1 MKSDKYV
8 IIINITFRL
17 PGGNNISNHN
27 GRRENH
33 MENMKKP
40 PFFSGVF
47 QKNNLSLRTFITAAV
62 SLIVTVVLLCST
74 LFYYARTSALLKD
87 NSQESIVRQ
96 LNQVND
102 RITEQIDSID
112 SVIPLFMSNNMIM
125 DALESPH
132 PSNKSVNN
140 RFQIERQ
147 MSYIYCST
155 PLSSKNFTNSIYL
168 IGDDDTVFHTYTS
181 GNLETVSEKSQE
193 LIASIDE
200 SETRLMCLTLPSD
213 HSNLYFARNLF
224 SSNTGRHIGL
234 MILNI
239 DTDKWIQYCAK
250 GIDPAWFIFLYN
262 PSIHIL
268 SNLEMEQQVEEME
281 SGISLHSQGI
291 SFQELEL
298 SDASYYVAAQTLDE
312 IGLTS
317 AVAAPR
323 KLLLKDLND
332 TLKSYL
338 LLLGVTILVALAAA
352 IIISRAIT
360 RPIEKM
366 VYHINEISQGKPST
380 LPPMKLYHE
389 FDVWVSSFNE
399 MLKKLDT
406 YYNDNFQKQLLLKNA
421 EIQALQSQMD
431 PHFLFNV
438 LNTIAWKAQMIDNEE
453 IYQMVISL
461 GELLKMNTISR
472 DRAFVEL
479 EKEMEYVRFY
489 IYLQQMRFEDKI
501 SCSIQI
507 PPELLSC
514 KIPCFCIQPLV
525 ENAIVHGLEPKKGK
539 GQLTIRIVKMPENF
553 MEIHITDNGV
563 GFEEIPDV
571 RKIASSTTD
580 SHTHIGLKN
589 LDKRLELLFGED
601 ARLHIS
607 STPNICT
614 SISFTI
620 PADKGDAP

>member
-1 MKSDKYV
+1 
-8 IIINITFRL
+8 
-17 PGGNNISNHN
+17 
-27 GRRENH
+27 
-33 MENMKKP
+33 MKKP
-40 PFFSGVF
+40 MLFFGAF
-47 QKNNLSLRTFITAAV
+47 PKNHLSLRTFITAAV
-62 SLIVTVVLLCST
+62 SLIVTVILLCST
-74 LFYYARTSALLKD
+74 LFYYAKTSALLKD
-87 NSQESIVRQ
+87 SSQESIIRQ
-96 LNQVND
+96 LNQVNS

-125 DALESPH
+125 NALEVPH
-132 PSNKSVNN
+132 PANQSDNN

-168 IGDDDTVFHTYTS
+168 IGDDGAVFHTYTS
-181 GNLETVSEKSQE
+181 GNLEAVSEKSSE
-193 LIASIDE
+193 LTSSVDHE
-200 SETRLMCLTLPSD
+200 ETRLMCLTLPSD
-213 HSNLYFARNLF
+213 PKNLYFARNLF

-239 DTDKWIQYCAK
+239 DTDKWIRYCTK
-250 GIDPAWFIFLYN
+250 GLDPAWFIFLYN
-262 PSIHIL
+262 PSINIL
-268 SNLEMEQQVEEME
+268 SNMEMEQQAEEME
-281 SGISLHSQGI
+281 AQISLQSHRI
-291 SFQELEL
+291 SFQELKL

-312 IGLTS
+312 ISLTS

-323 KLLLKDLND
+323 KMLLKDLND

-338 LLLGVTILVALAAA
+338 LLLALTILAALTAA

-366 VYHINEISQGKPST
+366 VYHINEISKGKQST

-389 FDVWVSSFNE
+389 FDVWADSFNE

-438 LNTIAWKAQMIDNEE
+438 LNTIAWKAQIIDNEE

-461 GELLKMNTISR
+461 GELLKMNTLSR
-472 DRAFVEL
+472 DNAFVEL

-507 PPELLSC
+507 PPELLHC
-514 KIPCFCIQPLV
+514 RIPCFCIQPLV

-539 GQLTIRIVKMPENF
+539 GKLTIRILKISDNL
-553 MEIHITDNGV
+553 MEIHITDDGV
-563 GFEEIPDV
+563 GFGEIPDI
-571 RKIASSTTD
+571 REISSSSTD

-589 LDKRLELLFGED
+589 LDKRLELLFGQE

-607 STPNICT
+607 SEPNKCT
-614 SISFTI
+614 SIYFTI
-620 PADKGDAP
+620 PTDKGEGL